1 MMPSP
6 LVASSLL
13 LMDSNSPQ
21 PLLEPKYLN
30 YGVRS
35 NVVTTG
41 KGSKELPS
49 EQEAECTRTAITGV
63 CLCPLEGI
71 IHTVSRKWTLQIVTL
86 IGNHQRLRY
95 SDLQKLCAGI
105 SPTVLSD
112 RLKDLEEEG
121 IISRRVFAE
130 IPPRVEYS
138 LTKEGVEL
146 RELIVPLMNWA
157 SKRCA

>member
-1 MMPSP
+1 M
-6 LVASSLL
+6 
-13 LMDSNSPQ
+13 
-21 PLLEPKYLN
+21 
-30 YGVRS
+30 R
-35 NVVTTG
+35 
-41 KGSKELPS
+41 S
-49 EQEAECTRTAITGV
+49 EQEVECSGTSIDGV

-95 SDLQKLCAGI
+95 SDIQKLCAGI

-121 IISRRVFAE
+121 IISRKVFAE

-138 LTKEGVEL
+138 LTEDGADL